1 MLRIKDPVVTV
12 PFYENNFGMKLI
24 HKYDFP
30 QWNFG
35 LYFLGIPPEG
45 TQLPEAGTKASE
57 EYLWNIDYPV
67 LEFTHNYGTEKD
79 DSFKVNNGN
88 VEPHRGFGHI
98 AMMTHDVNAACDKLE
113 AAGARFQKKPN
124 EGRMKGLAFVL
135 DPDGYWIEIIS
146 RSPESPVKLEYTLA
160 QTMIRVKDAS
170 KSLNFYQNIL
180 GMDLVRQLDLGVGT
194 DWGFSL
200 YFLANL
206 TDEQR
211 QNQPDPKSEEAG
223 EFIKMMFQ
231 PVIELTYNHGT
242 EKLSDFKYHN
252 GNDDDDGQG
261 RGFGHTGFLVDNLE
275 ATCDWMES
283 QGVRFKKKPSE
294 GSMHNLAFVYDPD
307 DYWVEIIQRGFTV

>member
-113 AAGARFQKKPN
+113 AAGARFQKKPVGHCYISFLLTLLMIYHTQN

-135 DPDGYWIEIIS
+135 DPDG
-146 RSPESPVKLEYTLA
+146 
-160 QTMIRVKDAS
+160 
-170 KSLNFYQNIL
+170 
-180 GMDLVRQLDLGVGT
+180 
-194 DWGFSL
+194 
-200 YFLANL
+200 
-206 TDEQR
+206 
-211 QNQPDPKSEEAG
+211 
-223 EFIKMMFQ
+223 
-231 PVIELTYNHGT
+231 
-242 EKLSDFKYHN
+242 
-252 GNDDDDGQG
+252 
-261 RGFGHTGFLVDNLE
+261 
-275 ATCDWMES
+275 
-283 QGVRFKKKPSE
+283 
-294 GSMHNLAFVYDPD
+294 
-307 DYWVEIIQRGFTV
+307 